1 MATFSA
7 LDHRFMSRA
16 LELAERGL
24 MTTDPNPRVG
34 CVIARDGE
42 ALAEAWHE
50 RVGEPHAEVLALRA
64 AGARA
69 RDATL
74 YVTLEPCSHQGRTPP
89 CTDAVLAAGISRVV
103 CAMVDP
109 NPLVRGAGIARLEA
123 AGLKMECGLLSAE
136 AEALNCGF
144 VQRMRRG
151 TPWVRLKFGASL
163 DGRTALSSGAS
174 RWITG
179 EAAREDVQRWRA
191 RSSAVLTGSGT
202 ILTDDPR
209 LDVRLPGAERQPL
222 RVVLASSLDIPATA
236 RVLERPGE
244 VLVFTATADASRR
257 AALESRGAR
266 VEAIGDNG
274 KGGLDLRNVLSRLAE
289 LEANEVWVE
298 CGPRLAGAL
307 MEHELVNELVL
318 YVAPHV
324 LGSGARGMFELQE
337 PASLE
342 QRRRFEY
349 VDVRRIGED
358 VRLIARPVS

>member
-7 LDHRFMSRA
+7 LDHRFMARA

-24 MTTDPNPRVG
+24 TTTDPNPRVG

-50 RVGEPHAEVLALRA
+50 RAGEPHAEVLALRA
-64 AGARA
+64 AGERA
-69 RDATL
+69 REATL
-74 YVTLEPCSHQGRTPP
+74 YVTFEPCSHQGRTPP
-89 CTDAVLAAGISRVV
+89 CADAVLAAGISRVV

-109 NPLVRGAGIARLEA
+109 NPLVRGAGIARLAA
-123 AGLKMECGLLSAE
+123 AGLKTECGLLAAE

-151 TPWVRLKFGASL
+151 LPWVRLKLGVSL

-179 EAAREDVQRWRA
+179 EAAREDVQQWRA

-202 ILTDDPR
+202 IRSDDPR
-209 LDVRLPGAERQPL
+209 LDVRLPGVQRQPL
-222 RVVLASSLDIPATA
+222 RVVLASGLDIPATA
-236 RVLERPGE
+236 RVLQRPGE
-244 VLVFTATADASRR
+244 ALVFGNTPDASRR
-257 AALESRGAR
+257 AELESRGVR
-266 VEAIGDNG
+266 VEEVGRNG
-274 KGGLDLRNVLSRLAE
+274 SGGMDLRGVLSRLAE
-289 LEANEVWVE
+289 LEMNEVWVE

-307 MEHELVNELVL
+307 IESELVNELVL

-324 LGSGARGMFELQE
+324 LGSGARGMFELAE
-337 PASLE
+337 PACLD